1 MKRQRSLST
10 QKRDQELLAIIK
22 PLKIDHPLWGY
33 RRIWAY
39 LKYRQDYSVAV
50 NRVYRIMKEHQMIV
64 TKNQRL
70 RARRGP
76 MRSKPRSHQPNHFWG
91 IDMTKIKIYPWGWL
105 YLCIVLDWCTKEILG
120 YSLSIQSKT
129 DDWLSA
135 VEMAVDNRFPHGIR
149 QSIKDHSLFLISD
162 NGCQPTSQRFMMNC
176 SLLGIKQI
184 FTTWSNPKGNSDT
197 ERVLRTLKEDLVW
210 TYDWDNPFA
219 FSEALKNWIVAY
231 NTDYPHQSLNNMTPK
246 QYFEAF
252 NKINKEPVLS
262 NFSLA

>member
-1 MKRQRSLST
+1 MKRKRSQATLQRDL
-10 QKRDQELLAIIK
+10 ELLAIIE
-22 PLKIDHPLWGY
+22 PLKLDHPLWGY

-39 LKYRQDYSVAV
+39 LKYRQGYSTGI
-50 NRVYRIMKEHQMIV
+50 NRIYRVMKEHRMLV

-76 MRSKPRSHQPNHFWG
+76 MRSKPRSHRPNLFWG

-105 YLCIVLDWCTKEILG
+105 YLCIVLDWCTKEIVG

-129 DDWLSA
+129 DDWLTAVESA
-135 VEMAVDNRFPHGIR
+135 VNNRFPNGIR
-149 QSIKDHSLFLISD
+149 EHLKEHSLFLISD

-210 TYDWDNPFA
+210 THDWDNPFA
-219 FSEALKNWIVAY
+219 FGEALKNWIVAY
-231 NTDYPHQSLNNMTPK
+231 NTDYPHQSLNNLTPK
-246 QYFEAF
+246 QYFESF
-252 NKINKEPVLS
+252 NTQPKEPVLT
-262 NFSLA
+262 NFALA

>member
-1 MKRQRSLST
+1 MKRQRSDST
-10 QKRDQELLAIIK
+10 QQRDQQLLVLIMPIK
-22 PLKIDHPLWGY
+22 TDHPLWGY

-39 LKYRQDYSVAV
+39 LKYRQNYMVGI
-50 NRVYRIMKEHQMIV
+50 NRVYRVMKEHQLIV
-64 TKNQRL
+64 TKLQRL

-76 MRSKPRSHQPNHFWG
+76 LRSKPRSHRPDHFWG
-91 IDMTKIKIYPWGWL
+91 IDMTKIKIAPWGWL
-105 YLCIVLDWCTKEILG
+105 YLCVVLDWCTKEIIG

-135 VEMAVDNRFPHGIR
+135 VEMAVNDRFPNGIR
-149 QSIKDHSLFLISD
+149 EHLKERELFLISD

-197 ERVLRTLKEDLVW
+197 EHVMRTLKENLVW

-219 FSEALKNWIVAY
+219 FSEALNQWIINY

-246 QYFEAF
+246 QYYETF
-252 NKINKEPVLS
+252 KEQQPVLT
-262 NFSLA
+262 

>member
-1 MKRQRSLST
+1 MKRTRSHST
-10 QKRDQELLAIIK
+10 QRRDQELLTMIQPI
-22 PLKIDHPLWGY
+22 KIDHPLWGY
-33 RRIWAY
+33 RRIWSY
-39 LKYRQDYSVAV
+39 LKYRQNYSVAI
-50 NRVYRIMKEHQMIV
+50 NRVYRIMKEHQIIV

-70 RARRGP
+70 RARRGS

-105 YLCIVLDWCTKEILG
+105 YLTVVLDWCTKEIIG

-135 VEMAVDNRFPHGIR
+135 VEMAVNHRFPEGIR
-149 QSIKDHSLFLISD
+149 ESLKEHSLFLISD

-176 SLLGIKQI
+176 SILGLKQI

-210 TYDWDNPFA
+210 THDWNNPFA

-246 QYFEAF
+246 QYFDSF
-252 NKINKEPVLS
+252 NKEPVLS
-262 NFSLA
+262 NFLLA

>member
-1 MKRQRSLST
+1 MRRQRSAATLR
-10 QKRDQELLAIIK
+10 RDQTLLALIK
-22 PLKIDHPLWGY
+22 PIKTDHPLWGY

-39 LKYRQDYSVAV
+39 LKYRQGHTVGI
-50 NRVYRIMKEHQMIV
+50 NRVYRIMKEHQLIV
-64 TKNQRL
+64 TKQQRL

-76 MRSKPRSHQPNHFWG
+76 MRSKPRSHRPNHFWG

-105 YLCIVLDWCTKEILG
+105 YLCIVLDWCTKEIVG

-135 VEMAVDNRFPHGIR
+135 VEMAVDQRFSNGIR
-149 QSIKDHSLFLISD
+149 EHLKDQTLFLISD

-184 FTTWSNPKGNSDT
+184 FTTWANPKGNSDT

-210 TYDWDNPFA
+210 TYDWDNPFSFA
-219 FSEALKNWIVAY
+219 EELNLWIERY
-231 NTDYPHQSLNNMTPK
+231 NTDYPHQALNNMTPE
-246 QYFEAF
+246 QFSMSF
-252 NKINKEPVLS
+252 NKEPILT
-262 NFSLA
+262 